1 MSQSRD
7 LRQVKRKLRSSS
19 SSSSSSSCALL
30 FSLLLRSAV
39 DAAAPPGRAPFEN
52 EVYPQPVPGA
62 IVPSTSGDLICA
74 VEEYGAKG
82 DNFTNNTLAIQEAID
97 ACGDRAEGGTVTIG
111 SGGTDV
117 FLSNPIWLRSNLT
130 LRIEEGATLQALPA
144 GGDISSDPLAWPWV
158 YTRREGT
165 MKFAYS
171 GFVNGARCTKM
182 KSPLVGW
189 DDCEAWGDKLH
200 NVVLEG
206 PGTID
211 GDGAKWIASDQGNLR
226 PTLLDLLWIDGLTV
240 RSNLSLSC
248 SLSVSLISCPFCS
261 GPNRHTRALVSVRS
275 FARSLARA
283 RPALSFGTCGC
294 AGPPSGRRCPP
305 SATTCV

>member
-1 MSQSRD
+1 MSRSRD
-7 LRQVKRKLRSSS
+7 LRQVKRKSQ
-19 SSSSSSSCALL
+19 SSSSSSCALL

-240 RSNLSLSC
+240 RNLSRSC
-248 SLSVSLISCPFCS
+248 SLSLCLSHFSSFSCS
-261 GPNRHTRALVSVRS
+261 GPNRHTRVRS
-275 FARSLARA
+275 FPFARSLVSL
-283 RPALSFGTCGC
+283 PAHALHFFSFGTCGC